1 MDTGRLTKKERH
13 ELILSEV
20 RKSAAIRI
28 SKLAKRIGVAGET
41 IRRDLIELGEAG
53 LINRTYG
60 GATISLVTS
69 EPVISE
75 RGLTL
80 VEERARIGK
89 GAAGLIENRQV
100 VMIDGGSTTYEVARN
115 LAQFKRDLV
124 VITNSTGVASVAGG
138 NPTFRVILCPGT
150 YDNREGSVLG
160 EDTVEF
166 IARYNAD
173 AAIIGASGR
182 HRRRPERR
190 DLRSRGGKARDDRP
204 LAVDHPRR
212 HPRQVRP
219 RQPRARLPPDAD
231 FRHRD
236 GQAGFVGIPRRRGS
250 RRPGTARV
258 RRERVDRK
266 KPIAAPFLRPPR

>member
-41 IRRDLIELGEAG
+41 IRRDLIELGDAG

-89 GAAGLIENRQV
+89 GAASLVENRQV

-115 LAQFKRDLV
+115 LAQLKRDLV

-166 IARYNAD
+166 ISRYNAD
-173 AAIIGASGR
+173 AAIIGASGVTVDGPNDAISGAAAVKR
-182 HRRRPERR
+182 AMIRRSLSTILVVTHDKFGRASLERVCR
-190 DLRSRGGKARDDRP
+190 LTQISDIVTD
-204 LAVDHPRR
+204 
-212 HPRQVRP
+212 RQVSSE
-219 RQPRARLPPDAD
+219 
-231 FRHRD
+231 FR
-236 GQAGFVGIPRRRGS
+236 
-250 RRPGTARV
+250 TAMEANGPELHV
-258 RRERVDRK
+258 FEERE
-266 KPIAAPFLRPPR
+266 

>member
-1 MDTGRLTKKERH
+1 MDTGKLTKKERH

-41 IRRDLIELGEAG
+41 IRRDLIELGDAG

-100 VMIDGGSTTYEVARN
+100 VMIDGGSTTYEVARS
-115 LAQFKRDLV
+115 LAQLKRDLV
-124 VITNSTGVASVAGG
+124 VITNSIGVASVAGG
-138 NPTFRVILCPGT
+138 NPTFRVILCPGA

-166 IARYNAD
+166 VGRYNAD
-173 AAIIGASGR
+173 AAIIGASGVTGDGPNDMISGAAAVKR
-182 HRRRPERR
+182 AMIARSLSTILVVTHDKFGRSSLERVCRLTQISDIVTDRRVPSDFR
-190 DLRSRGGKARDDRP
+190 A
-204 LAVDHPRR
+204 AVD
-212 HPRQVRP
+212 
-219 RQPRARLPPDAD
+219 A
-231 FRHRD
+231 
-236 GQAGFVGIPRRRGS
+236 AGPELHIFEE
-250 RRPGTARV
+250 
-258 RRERVDRK
+258 RE
-266 KPIAAPFLRPPR
+266 

>member
-41 IRRDLIELGEAG
+41 IRRDLIELGDAG

-115 LAQFKRDLV
+115 LAQLKRDLV

-166 IARYNAD
+166 ICRYNAD
-173 AAIIGASGR
+173 AAIIGASGVTGDGPNDAISGAAAVKR
-182 HRRRPERR
+182 AMIGRSLSTILVVTHDKFGRASLERVCR
-190 DLRSRGGKARDDRP
+190 LTQISDIVTD
-204 LAVDHPRR
+204 
-212 HPRQVRP
+212 RQVSSE
-219 RQPRARLPPDAD
+219 
-231 FRHRD
+231 FRTAVEV
-236 GQAGFVGIPRRRGS
+236 AGSELHVFEE
-250 RRPGTARV
+250 
-258 RRERVDRK
+258 RE
-266 KPIAAPFLRPPR
+266 

>member
-1 MDTGRLTKKERH
+1 M
-13 ELILSEV
+13 EV

-115 LAQFKRDLV
+115 LAQLKRDLV

-166 IARYNAD
+166 ISRYNAD
-173 AAIIGASGR
+173 AAIIGASGVTKDGPNDAISGAAAVKR
-182 HRRRPERR
+182 AMIS
-190 DLRSRGGKARDDRP
+190 RSLSTILVVTHDKFGRASLEHVCRLTQISDIVTD
-204 LAVDHPRR
+204 
-212 HPRQVRP
+212 RQVSSE
-219 RQPRARLPPDAD
+219 
-231 FRHRD
+231 FRTAAEA
-236 GQAGFVGIPRRRGS
+236 AGPELHVFEE
-250 RRPGTARV
+250 
-258 RRERVDRK
+258 RESALAGASC
-266 KPIAAPFLRPPR
+266 AAACAA